1 MTLYNFVDGGPLDMI
16 MGSIVISNA
25 VVMFASGSV
34 NTVGKASELCTP
46 NCFTQPYRKKQVA
59 KIHSQWLGTLA
70 SAVHLATESHCC
82 GI

>member
-1 MTLYNFVDGGPLDMI
+1 MTLYKFVDGGPLDMI

-46 NCFTQPYRKKQVA
+46 NFFKT
-59 KIHSQWLGTLA
+59 TLPKNNKLPRYIRNGLER
-70 SAVHLATESHCC
+70 SRRQST
-82 GI
+82 